1 MILLLAVRK
10 AGKRAAFQSR
20 QAVSL
25 LCVRNCFDQKRHA
38 ARQIAHCLQ
47 ALKNIQYWQLTL
59 SKYPPTFFGLC
70 DNAIKV
76 SKKLVRHWLER
87 SMLKDCAE
95 EDIVKTV
102 DYLADYHFHLQHNTR
117 LTASE
122 LRENTALKIFDLE
135 DDQEIQEAVLSL
147 YHCYQIM
154 AGATNVSKLIE
165 NHHQIKFVKN
175 IVKV

>member
-1 MILLLAVRK
+1 
-10 AGKRAAFQSR
+10 
-20 QAVSL
+20 
-25 LCVRNCFDQKRHA
+25 
-38 ARQIAHCLQ
+38 
-47 ALKNIQYWQLTL
+47 
-59 SKYPPTFFGLC
+59 
-70 DNAIKV
+70 
-76 SKKLVRHWLER
+76 
-87 SMLKDCAE
+87 MLKDCAE
-95 EDIVKTV
+95 EEIIKTV

-122 LRENTALKIFDLE
+122 LRENTALKIVDLE